1 MKTDADKGQTDGKTD
16 PDKGKPAVRDSVAT
30 PARNLPAAR
39 ESAPVINLCAE
50 TSAACS
56 STCSSGGVVTAVLP
70 QPSSAIVEPADL
82 EVKANS
88 LRHYLPVPY
97 DNFAQEVSDRV
108 MRDRAGLPRR
118 QTVYGPEIDQHVAQ
132 VRALAKQAAKRVL
145 QRGIMDGLS
154 GLRRPYGSWPSDFA
168 PEPFFLSDADA
179 WSEVSEG
186 ADGSS
191 CSSEDPE
198 PPQQPPSGGGG
209 GSGSADPAPVF
220 DPTDYGPPVDVA
232 DSPPDAPASQAFPNP
247 WDEGVPPAP
256 CTEAEESQ
264 LL

>member
-1 MKTDADKGQTDGKTD
+1 MLG
-16 PDKGKPAVRDSVAT
+16 SVAT
-30 PARNLPAAR
+30 LARNPPAAR
-39 ESAPVINLCAE
+39 KSAPVINLCAE

-56 STCSSGGVVTAVLP
+56 STCSSGGVVTAILP

-88 LRHYLPVPY
+88 LRHHIPVPY
-97 DNFAQEVSDRV
+97 GNFAQEVSDRV
-108 MRDRAGLPRR
+108 MRDRAGLPRK
-118 QTVYGPEIDQHVAQ
+118 QTLYGPAIDQHVAQ

-191 CSSEDPE
+191 HSSEDLFSIA
-198 PPQQPPSGGGG
+198 PQQPPSGGGG

-220 DPTDYGPPVDVA
+220 DPTDYGPPVDVP
-232 DSPPDAPASQAFPNP
+232 DSPPADPASEAFPNMAE
-247 WDEGVPPAP
+247 DEGMAPAP
-256 CTEAEESQ
+256 CTEEDESQ

>member
-1 MKTDADKGQTDGKTD
+1 
-16 PDKGKPAVRDSVAT
+16 
-30 PARNLPAAR
+30 
-39 ESAPVINLCAE
+39 
-50 TSAACS
+50 
-56 STCSSGGVVTAVLP
+56 
-70 QPSSAIVEPADL
+70 
-82 EVKANS
+82 
-88 LRHYLPVPY
+88 
-97 DNFAQEVSDRV
+97 
-108 MRDRAGLPRR
+108 MRDRAGLPRK
-118 QTVYGPEIDQHVAQ
+118 QTLYGPEIDQHVAQ

-191 CSSEDPE
+191 SSSGGDPE
-198 PPQQPPSGGGG
+198 PILAEELAAAR
-209 GSGSADPAPVF
+209 GSADPAPEF
-220 DPTDYGPPVDVA
+220 DPTDYGPPVDVP
-232 DSPPDAPASQAFPNP
+232 DSPPADPASEAFPNP
-247 WDEGVPPAP
+247 WDEGMPPAP